1 MLDKKRILKKLDETM
16 RYVEELEELTPQTFR
31 EYEDSLKTRR
41 SCERTL
47 QMVIESVLDV
57 INMLVSGLEL
67 GLPSDE
73 EEMIARLLKK
83 NILSKEMGKK
93 LMGMKS
99 TRNFLV
105 HKYGEVKDELIFDNL
120 KDNLGDFELFRKEVV
135 GFLKS
140 K

>member
-57 INMLVSGLEL
+57 INMLVSGL
-67 GLPSDE
+67 
-73 EEMIARLLKK
+73 
-83 NILSKEMGKK
+83 
-93 LMGMKS
+93 
-99 TRNFLV
+99 
-105 HKYGEVKDELIFDNL
+105 
-120 KDNLGDFELFRKEVV
+120 
-135 GFLKS
+135 
-140 K
+140 